1 LWGES
6 LKKEIRE
13 AILQEKA
20 AFPKAVAKEKS
31 LAIFNILKEM
41 ELYKNADNV
50 MVYITLENE
59 NEVSTEFLIDDLFD
73 RGKRV
78 FVPLTVHKTKELI
91 VSELKD
97 LEEDLEVGN
106 FGVMEPKKETTRP
119 VEPSILDL
127 VIVPGVAFDREGF
140 RIGHGAGYY
149 DRFLPGLSKKTATV
163 SLAFDM
169 QLIDKVPTC
178 CHDIAV
184 EYIITEKQLI
194 KCTCVKDNT

>member
-1 LWGES
+1 M
-6 LKKEIRE
+6 KKEIRE
-13 AILQEKA
+13 AILQEKVK
-20 AFPKAVAKEKS
+20 FSKAVAKEKS
-31 LAIFNILKEM
+31 LAIFNILKETD
-41 ELYKNADNV
+41 LYKNADNV
-50 MVYITLENE
+50 MVYITLDNE
-59 NEVSTEFLIDDLFD
+59 NEVSTAPLINDLFD
-73 RGKRV
+73 KGKRI

-97 LEEDLEVGN
+97 LEGDLEIGN

-119 VEPSILDL
+119 VDPSILDL
-127 VIVPGVAFDREGF
+127 VIVPGVAFDKEGY

-149 DRFLPGLSKKTATV
+149 DRFLPRLSEKTATV

-194 KCTCVKDNT
+194 KCTCTKDNT

>member
-1 LWGES
+1 M
-6 LKKEIRE
+6 KKEIRE
-13 AILQEKA
+13 AILQEKIK
-20 AFPKAVAKEKS
+20 FSKATAKEKS
-31 LAIFNILKEM
+31 LAIFNTLKEM
-41 ELYKNADNV
+41 DFYKNANNV

-59 NEVSTEFLIDDLFD
+59 NEASTDPMLDDLFD
-73 RGKRV
+73 KGKRI

-97 LEEDLEVGN
+97 LENDLEVGN

-127 VIVPGVAFDREGF
+127 VIVPGVAFDKEGF

-149 DRFLPGLSKKTATV
+149 DRFLPRLPEKTVTV

-169 QLIDKVPTC
+169 QLIDKVPIC

-184 EYIITEKQLI
+184 KYVITEKQFI
-194 KCTCVKDNT
+194 ECIKDNI